1 MKYTIE
7 TYAMMQRVMV
17 AEVPDDIIAK
27 GAEAIYDY
35 VLERGSIVD
44 EQIEYEN
51 GSPWFEPKPVTQGD
65 EEE

>member
-7 TYAMMQRVMV
+7 YYAMMQRVMI

-35 VLERGSIVD
+35 VLEYGSVID
-44 EQIEYEN
+44 EQIEHEN
-51 GSPWFEPKPVTQGD
+51 GSPWFEPRPVTQGD

>member
-7 TYAMMQRVMV
+7 AHAMIQREMV

-35 VLERGSIVD
+35 VLLHGSVID
-44 EQIEYEN
+44 EQIEYD
-51 GSPWFEPKPVTQGD
+51 GPWFEPRPVTQGD